1 MKMTFE
7 QYIAN
12 PLGKNNAVMSGIVR
26 ESIRTDYTRRFNN
39 ILLRENGKI
48 NYFLYKDSKKNCYYA
63 LIKIPSEVIKNFY
76 YDVVIKFFADEKI
89 SENGRNLEKY
99 YVQFFSNDPAFV
111 FTYANTFLN
120 NDLFIKEL
128 APKMSKEAIKRKAKE
143 KNPQDLVGYVKS
155 IYFAYLFM
163 KQRGLFKVVHFD
175 SAEPFII
182 NNILF
187 QIENADDKIRK
198 RQEEEEKRDKRK
210 KINVDKNTL
219 RNINKIGISSTSQE
233 RLVTTTK
240 RTTSV
245 KKTSAINKTKS
256 SKFVKRK

>member
-7 QYIAN
+7 QYILN
-12 PLGKNNAVMSGIVR
+12 PMGKNNAVLSGVVR
-26 ESIRTDYTRRFNN
+26 EALRTDYTKRFNN

-48 NYFLYKDSKKNCYYA
+48 NYYLYKDSKNNCYYA

-76 YDVVIKFFADEKI
+76 YDVVIKFFTDEKI
-89 SENGRNLEKY
+89 TENGRNLEKY

-120 NDLFIKEL
+120 NGLFIKEL
-128 APKMSKEAIKRKAKE
+128 SSKMSREAIKRKAKE

-155 IYFAYLFM
+155 LYFAYLFM
-163 KQRGLFKVVHFD
+163 KQRGLFKLVQFD
-175 SAEPFII
+175 SAEEFNI
-182 NNILF
+182 NNLLF
-187 QIENADDKIRK
+187 QIENADTKIRK

-219 RNINKIGISSTSQE
+219 RNINKIGISSNSEE

-240 RTTSV
+240 HIRSV
-245 KKTSAINKTKS
+245 RKINAVNSIKTSKI
-256 SKFVKRK
+256 VKRK